1 MTIRGK
7 VKKYTGKTK
16 KYRGKMPGKTT
27 IRESLKNIRK
37 KHSEKYEISG
47 KVKKISGIF
56 LYGKLRISFLSF
68 SSISA

>member
-27 IRESLKNIRK
+27 IRENSKNIRR
-37 KHSEKYEISG
+37 KHSEKHDNPGKNQKNIRDFSFTESSG
-47 KVKKISGIF
+47 YRFF
-56 LYGKLRISFLSF
+56 LL
-68 SSISA
+68 